1 MNFIFVSP
9 NFPHTYWQFCDRLK
23 KNGIN
28 VLGIGDA
35 PYDSLEEPLKA
46 ALTEYYK
53 VDNMEDYDQMYRAV
67 AYLAF
72 KHGKID
78 WLESN
83 TEYWLEQDAKL
94 REDFNITSGV
104 QPDELAMWKS
114 KSAMKPF
121 YKQAGIPT
129 ARNHKVTDIES
140 ARKFLDEIGGFPVI
154 VKPDIGVGA
163 ADTWKLENES
173 DLEWFYNNL
182 PEHPYVMEEFV
193 PGWICSYDAIVDSHS
208 DVLFESMSIS
218 PPIMD
223 IVNNQTELIFYVPP
237 YVEPQLQ
244 KRCRATVKAFGV
256 KSRFVHME
264 FFKLTK
270 AKKGLGKEGDFV
282 GLEVNMRPGGGY
294 MPDMM
299 DFAHSTDVYQLW
311 ADMICFDERRLPEN
325 PDQQYC
331 VFFGQRDHFHYLHS
345 QQDIMAKYGSR
356 IKMNERMPEVL
367 STAMGNQMYT
377 ALLPTKEDMDEFV
390 RYVGEKEEDKPDGK
404 EGIDYEGAYEH
415 EECHQA
421 D

>member
-104 QPDELAMWKS
+104 QPAELAMWKS

-193 PGWICSYDAIVDSHS
+193 YGNIYSYDAICTAEGE
-208 DVLFESMSIS
+208 VLFESSNWFPPSIA
-218 PPIMD
+218 D
-223 IVNNQTELIFYVPP
+223 LVNKGLELTYYTLPEVP
-237 YVEPQLQ
+237 EQL
-244 KRCRATVKAFGV
+244 REYGRAALKAFKV
-256 KSRFVHME
+256 KSRFVHFE
-264 FFKLTK
+264 FFRLTQARK
-270 AKKGLGKEGDFV
+270 NLGKVGDFV
-282 GLEVNMRPGGGY
+282 GLEVNMRPAGGY
-294 MPDMM
+294 TPDMM
-299 DFAHSTDVYQLW
+299 NFSHNTDVYEIW
-311 ADMICFDERRLPEN
+311 AEMVAYNERRLP
-325 PDQQYC
+325 DIGGDRFCAYASRKDIHQYA
-331 VFFGQRDHFHYLHS
+331 HS
-345 QQDIMAKYGSR
+345 HEEVLEKYGDR
-356 IKMNERMPEVL
+356 MKMCERMPDVL
-367 STAMGNQMYT
+367 SGAMGNQMYT
-377 ALLPTKEDMDEFV
+377 VILDTQEEVEEFAEFV
-390 RYVGEKEEDKPDGK
+390 QKHAE
-404 EGIDYEGAYEH
+404 A
-415 EECHQA
+415 
-421 D
+421 